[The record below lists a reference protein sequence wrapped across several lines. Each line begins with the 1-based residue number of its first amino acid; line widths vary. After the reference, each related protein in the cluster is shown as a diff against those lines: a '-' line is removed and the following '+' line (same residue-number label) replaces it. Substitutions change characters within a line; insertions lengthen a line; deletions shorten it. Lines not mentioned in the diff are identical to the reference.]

1 MTWEPGRE
9 RIQQLI
15 DDGEIEQV
23 TPDITI
29 ARKLLADAGRHLA
42 TASAAKAAGDM
53 SGAYQLAYD
62 AFRKSAASLLEAQG
76 LRATSRGGHIAVQDA
91 VTVQFGAAVSIF
103 RSFGRIRRARNSF
116 EYPSSSAPGPA
127 GEDVDDVVKV
137 ATQAHT
143 AAGTVL
149 DQEMLTP
156 WQPRPDTG
164 PG

>member
-29 ARKLLADAGRHLA
+29 ARNLLADAGRHLH
-42 TASAAKAAGDM
+42 TASAAKAGGDM

-62 AFRKSAASLLEAQG
+62 AFRKSAVSLLEAQG
-76 LRATSRGGHIAVQDA
+76 LRATSKGGHIAVQEA
-91 VTVQFGAAVSIF
+91 VTAQFGTAVRTF
-103 RSFGRIRRARNSF
+103 RSFGRIRRTRNTF

-127 GEDVDDVVKV
+127 AEDVDDAVKV
-137 ATQAHT
+137 ATEANT
-143 AAGTVL
+143 AAVTIL
-149 DQEMLTP
+149 DQELLTP
-156 WQPRPDTG
+156 W
-164 PG
+164 